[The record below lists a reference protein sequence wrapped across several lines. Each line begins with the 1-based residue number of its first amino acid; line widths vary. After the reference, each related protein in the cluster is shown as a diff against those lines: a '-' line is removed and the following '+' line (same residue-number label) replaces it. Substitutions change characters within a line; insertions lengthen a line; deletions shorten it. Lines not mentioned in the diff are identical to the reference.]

1 MPIAILLLS
10 VLASCTSATATAT
23 AAAPRPEPVRTDP
36 GALAALARDT
46 AIDLGLA
53 VPAMRDQL
61 ELVFEPRAPAPSDLT
76 IIRVTNPDRH
86 LTVRIVFTDDA
97 AGVRPIAAW
106 PL

>member
-1 MPIAILLLS
+1 MPIAILLIA
-10 VLASCTSATATAT
+10 VLASCTSATADVV
-23 AAAPRPEPVRTDP
+23 RPESSPADP
-36 GALAALARDT
+36 GVLAALARDT

-61 ELVFEPRAPAPSDLT
+61 ELAFEPRPHAGASLT

-86 LTVRIVFTDDA
+86 TAVRIVITDDA
-97 AGVRPIAAW
+97 AGVRAIAAW